1 MGVDAKFL
9 DDGSIIRKDSIKVEV
24 DEEPVEEQEVVEEQ
38 EAQPVKQQEPSK
50 KKKPKKAAAVKQQK
64 PVAEDRRVIALRE
77 LIDRTELQRASR
89 WVDVRVNQRLYNM
102 AMSNEERKRC
112 EQAYTSGGNDLK
124 MLDLRLDVM
133 REMLEELVTGGGAD
147 GGRG

>member
-112 EQAYTSGGNDLK
+112 E
-124 MLDLRLDVM
+124 
-133 REMLEELVTGGGAD
+133 
-147 GGRG
+147 